1 MRIKKY
7 SNLVLF
13 LVIAFLLPFVCV
25 IAQTIISNE
34 FICFILYGIQAAAPT
49 ISAIAVVYMNGEGNT
64 FWANMFHKKH
74 LWRAVTLPVMIAGVT
89 MFLAKTIFCFWVGR
103 EFTLGSLPA
112 VQFIMI
118 AWALLAEE
126 IGWRGYLDLW
136 LRRSGVCKGLIPFIV
151 GGIWC
156 LWHYHYFLQRGIQVP
171 VWLFCIS
178 CMIESYIYSF
188 LMEDTDNNIVSAM
201 VYHFAW
207 NLSLHVFAIN
217 PSDNNGDIS
226 PYVITALI
234 EAIVLIVYWWI
245 RRGRSAATVQI
256 ER

>member
-49 ISAIAVVYMNGEGNT
+49 ISAIAVVYMNGKGNT

-74 LWRAVTLPVMIAGVT
+74 LWRAVILPVMIAGVT

-126 IGWRGYLDLW
+126 IGWRG
-136 LRRSGVCKGLIPFIV
+136 
-151 GGIWC
+151 
-156 LWHYHYFLQRGIQVP
+156 
-171 VWLFCIS
+171 
-178 CMIESYIYSF
+178 
-188 LMEDTDNNIVSAM
+188 
-201 VYHFAW
+201 
-207 NLSLHVFAIN
+207 
-217 PSDNNGDIS
+217 
-226 PYVITALI
+226 
-234 EAIVLIVYWWI
+234 
-245 RRGRSAATVQI
+245 
-256 ER
+256 